1 MYTHFLKW
9 SQNLK
14 SSDAVNNLITIIIQW
29 PLHDNTQHKITWIET
44 PKLLP
49 SSILGMSN
57 WTHILTCKGKRGNA
71 KMVDWKIAEIVC
83 MCVWAGLDCFL
94 FKCSSIK
101 RRTVLHFSIRVRISG
116 FTLSIR
122 STSWALHFNIP
133 PGTARILEP
142 TKVMSKQ
149 DYECQGLLHQV
160 FNHSYVMSFQSSV
173 CDRNV

>member
-1 MYTHFLKW
+1 M
-9 SQNLK
+9 
-14 SSDAVNNLITIIIQW
+14 A
-29 PLHDNTQHKITWIET
+29 ITWQHT
-44 PKLLP
+44 TQNYLNRDTKVVA
-49 SSILGMSN
+49 ILYPGN
-57 WTHILTCKGKRGNA
+57 EQLNPHLDLQRKKRKCKNGRLENC
-71 KMVDWKIAEIVC
+71 WKIAEIVC